1 MKIKVNIKSAFLLLF
16 MVAMSS
22 FALAQRTISGA
33 VKDADSGEPLVGASV
48 VVTGTTKGTLTDV
61 DGNYTLDVPNDAK
74 TLTFSFTGYSNL
86 TVSLGASNVIDAAL
100 KGGTVL
106 DQVVVVGYGSL
117 QKKEVTSSVTSLKSE
132 DFNRGNV
139 NDPAQLLQGKVAGLS
154 IGRAGSD
161 PNSGFSIRLR
171 GLSTIGA
178 SAEPLVII
186 DGVPGATL
194 SSVDPNDIETID
206 VLKDGAAA
214 AIYGTRGTSGVILIT
229 TKKGKTGKTSVE
241 YNGMLTAESIAR
253 SVSVMTADEF
263 KALNQKLGN
272 SNYDKGSSTN
282 WLDQVTRT
290 GITNVHNLAMS
301 GGVNNTTYRA
311 VINYRG
317 VEGIALND
325 GFKQING
332 RLTLNQKALN
342 DKLTV
347 NTDISATTKTARYGF
362 SEAFRYA
369 LQFNPTA
376 PINDAQGKYT
386 EFDLFDYFNPVAIAK
401 QGVNE
406 GKENTI
412 LASIRGEYEL
422 ATGLKA
428 ALMYS
433 ENRKTGDYGEY
444 YGREMRFRGVIGN
457 PVGGGGLARVNH
469 NASLNRY
476 VSSTLNYIKDFGS
489 FTMNALAGYDYQ
501 YFQYSGSG
509 MENGQFL
516 TDIFGYN
523 NIGSGLALSKG
534 LGTMY
539 SYKNDETL
547 IAGFARATFNFNDKF
562 FATAT
567 VRREGSSRF
576 GINNRWGWFPAVSAG
591 VDITKF
597 TTIKGI
603 DNLKVRASYG
613 ITGNRPGESYLSQ
626 ERYRFGSNF
635 FYNGAFVPSVGP
647 WLNANPDLK
656 WETKGEANFGI
667 DFAMLNSKLSGSID
681 LFSRNTKDLIYNIS
695 VPVPPNL
702 APNTWANVGEMSNR
716 GVEVVVNY
724 KAIDKKDFKWTTSAN
739 FSTVS
744 NKLVTLS
751 NDALGFKFSP
761 TGFVD
766 MANLGAPGQNGV
778 NLIRVQENAPIGQI
792 VALRYAG
799 VDDQGRYIVLDSAGN
814 QRRGDQL
821 LYNPKDAAVVGN
833 GLPTFTMGWNNSFTF
848 GKFDFNI
855 FMRGAFGH
863 SLVNEY
869 RAFYETATPGE
880 ASARNRVKTSL
891 YDERVKQNPAMN
903 SYHVEKADFWRIE
916 NASLGYNVTMPKN
929 SWFNR
934 CRLSLTANNLATFTN
949 YTGVDPEV
957 RYGDVGTSDSGG
969 RPSLTS
975 NPLLP
980 GIDRRST
987 YFITRSFVFGVNLG
1001 F

>member
-1 MKIKVNIKSAFLLLF
+1 M
-16 MVAMSS
+16 
-22 FALAQRTISGA
+22 
-33 VKDADSGEPLVGASV
+33 
-48 VVTGTTKGTLTDV
+48 
-61 DGNYTLDVPNDAK
+61 
-74 TLTFSFTGYSNL
+74 
-86 TVSLGASNVIDAAL
+86 
-100 KGGTVL
+100 
-106 DQVVVVGYGSL
+106 
-117 QKKEVTSSVTSLKSE
+117 
-132 DFNRGNV
+132 
-139 NDPAQLLQGKVAGLS
+139 
-154 IGRAGSD
+154 
-161 PNSGFSIRLR
+161 
-171 GLSTIGA
+171 
-178 SAEPLVII
+178 
-186 DGVPGATL
+186 

-229 TKKGKTGKTSVE
+229 TKKGKSGKVSVE

-253 SVSVMTADEF
+253 SVSVMNADEF
-263 KALNQKLGN
+263 RALNRTLNNPAG
-272 SNYDKGSSTN
+272 YDKGSSTN

-301 GGVNNTTYRA
+301 GGINNTTYRA

-317 VEGIALND
+317 VEGIAKND

-332 RLTLNQKALN
+332 RLQLTQRALN
-342 DKLTV
+342 DKLTL
-347 NTDISATTKTARYGF
+347 NTDISATTKSAQYGF
-362 SEAFRYA
+362 AEAFRYA

-376 PINDAQGKYT
+376 PVTDAQGKYT
-386 EFDLFDYFNPVAIAK
+386 EADLFDYFNPVAIAN

-412 LASIRGEYEL
+412 LASLRGEYEL
-422 ATGLKA
+422 APGLKA

-433 ENRKTGDYGEY
+433 ENRKSGDYGEY
-444 YGREMRFRGVIGN
+444 YGRDMRFRGIIGN
-457 PVGGGGLARVNH
+457 PVGGGGLARVN
-469 NASLNRY
+469 NNSSLNRY
-476 VSSTLNYIKDFGS
+476 VSTTFNYIKDFGS
-489 FTMNALAGYDYQ
+489 FSLNAIAGYDYQ
-501 YFQYSGSG
+501 YFLYSGSG

-516 TDIFGYN
+516 TDIFGYD

-576 GINNRWGWFPAVSAG
+576 GVNNRWGWFPAISAG
-591 VDITKF
+591 VDITKL
-597 TTIKGI
+597 TTISGV
-603 DNLKVRASYG
+603 DNLKLRISYG

-656 WETKGEANFGI
+656 WETKGEVNFGI
-667 DFAMLNSKLSGSID
+667 DFAMLNNKLSGNIE
-681 LFSRNTKDLIYNIS
+681 LFSRNTKDLIYNIN

-716 GVEVVVNY
+716 GLEVVINY
-724 KAIDKKDFKWTTSAN
+724 KAIDTKDFKWTTSAN
-739 FSTVS
+739 FATVS
-744 NKLVTLS
+744 NQLVSLS

-761 TGFVD
+761 TGYVD

-778 NLIRVQENAPIGQI
+778 NLIRVQEGAPIGQI

-814 QRRGDQL
+814 QQRGDQL

-833 GLPTFTMGWNNSFTF
+833 GLPTFTLGWNNSFTY
-848 GKFDFNI
+848 GNFDFNI

-903 SYHVEKADFWRIE
+903 SYHVEKADFLRIE
-916 NASLGYNVTMPKN
+916 NVSIGYNVPMPKN

-934 CRLSLTANNLATFTN
+934 CRVSLTANNLATFTS

-957 RYGDVGTSDSGG
+957 RFGDPGTVDSGA

-987 YFITRSFVFGVNLG
+987 YFITRSFVFGLNLG